1 MKTLFKQMYDG
12 IVLNLLTDNLKPSK
26 YFVTSN
32 EHTELAENCYK
43 KNSYDVQMLKLLL
56 KPK

>member
-1 MKTLFKQMYDG
+1 MYDG
-12 IVLNLLTDNLKPSK
+12 FVLKLLTDNLKPSK

-32 EHTELAENCYK
+32 EHTEVAENCYK